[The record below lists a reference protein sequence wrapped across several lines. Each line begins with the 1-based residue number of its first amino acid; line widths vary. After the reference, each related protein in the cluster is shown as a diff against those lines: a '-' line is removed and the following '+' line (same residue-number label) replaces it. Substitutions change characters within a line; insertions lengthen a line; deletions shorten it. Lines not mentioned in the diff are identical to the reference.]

1 MPKYEDDLICAFF
14 YSSLSMFGD
23 SSPDKVKAFLFLPD
37 KSDNPRWKERERERE
52 ERQRNEREGK
62 KDFRKFRV

>member
-1 MPKYEDDLICAFF
+1 
-14 YSSLSMFGD
+14 MFGE

-52 ERQRNEREGK
+52 ERQRNVRELK
-62 KDFRKFRV
+62 KDFRKFRGINKAIVLTGLDYEKDL

>member
-1 MPKYEDDLICAFF
+1 
-14 YSSLSMFGD
+14 MFGE

-37 KSDNPRWKERERERE
+37 KSDNPRWKESERERE
-52 ERQRNEREGK
+52 ERQRNEREKK